1 MSKNGSLTIGM
12 LKELIK
18 DLPDEMDVVVSNV
31 YHNANHPQ
39 ITGLYLAVTAG
50 ILKNLEIDGFCISS
64 SVSDIKLD
72 ELVKNSDNIRSH
84 ISCKEVLF

>member
-1 MSKNGSLTIGM
+1 MNKNGSLTIAV

-31 YHNANHPQ
+31 YHNATHPK

-50 ILKNLEIDGFCISS
+50 ILQNLEIDGFCISS

-72 ELVKNSDNIRSH
+72 ELIRNNDSIQNH